1 MFDLKEAY
9 TYKDYLPGFDG
20 ATIREVPGTS
30 FYSAYKPSKITHY
43 QAATM
48 MAEGFME
55 IARSKADVPEIDNFM
70 GQKVELSEDK
80 TRLILA
86 DITERN
92 NLAYDNLSRL
102 YDDLL
107 RIDNWRCQRGYPQIY
122 ATDKTWTDLNKME
135 MQVRNDI
142 RRELKDASKDIGFN
156 SRDLREGLLEFKVNT
171 RKEQMLDDSLD
182 LESSLDST
190 PYSTDSNST
199 YEVI

>member
-30 FYSAYKPSKITHY
+30 FYSAYKPSRITHY
-43 QAATM
+43 QAASM
-48 MAEGFME
+48 MADGFME
-55 IARSKADVPEIDNFM
+55 IARSKANVPEIDNFM

-86 DITERN
+86 DITQRN
-92 NLAYDNLSRL
+92 SLKYDNLIRL

-107 RIDNWRCQRGYPQIY
+107 RIDNWRCQRGYPQNY
-122 ATDKTWTDLNKME
+122 ATDKPWSDLNKME

-156 SRDLREGLLEFKVNT
+156 SRDLREGLLEFKVNA
-171 RKEQMLDDSLD
+171 RKEHMLDDG
-182 LESSLDST
+182 LESSTIESSLYN
-190 PYSTDSNST
+190 PTDTSNT